1 MNTTVDK
8 AKKVVSRN
16 IFVSLS
22 ASEDQVNFNEIF
34 SITDPNIAPQA
45 FAMAQVFQNALV
57 PTDDKK
63 SLRFDVTKAI
73 GLIKQHP
80 EMAVINFTDQVVEQ
94 SNSAVTVMVDKVLDI
109 LNKVLGVVLGAAPK
123 AKLVEAISSAFTN
136 LNEQKDSA
144 WIFWE
149 KSEAHKTTY
158 QYNIL
163 FGVQSK
169 ETGLFLYGLPM
180 GMEIVVDIEKERVLF
195 ITLKDKESYRV
206 HLQSLSVVE
215 MIKAP
220 ANLKLAAKGGKD
232 PHQEAQEFFTQHK
245 KKEPVRIK

>member
-8 AKKVVSRN
+8 TKNIVTRN

-22 ASEDQVNFNEIF
+22 TSEGQVNFNEIF

-45 FAMAQVFQNALV
+45 FAMARVFQDALV
-57 PTDDKK
+57 PTADGK
-63 SLRFDVTKAI
+63 SLRFDVQKALT
-73 GLIKQHP
+73 LIKAHP
-80 EMAVINFTDQVVEQ
+80 EMAVINFTDQTIEQ
-94 SNSAVTVMVDKVLDI
+94 SNAAVTLMVDKVLEI
-109 LNKVLGVVLGAAPK
+109 LNKVLGVVLGEGPK
-123 AKLVEAISSAFTN
+123 AKLVESVSSAFTN

-180 GMEIVVDIEKERVLF
+180 GMEINVDIEKERVLF

-206 HLQSLSVVE
+206 HLQSLSVIE

-245 KKEPVRIK
+245 NNEPVRIK